1 MPHLAG
7 LDVQGAYSFGWL
19 AVSARLPG
27 LYAFGGDLPDR
38 MGLGA
43 ANAKATLMGE
53 ALGVQASL
61 SGVLTAP
68 SPNLMAPLATSRW
81 RADGEAAAST
91 RFGKLLLG
99 GSIRAGMSGLSGMAG
114 ASVRLVEPLSLS
126 VESDLQ
132 DVVGGGV
139 RLRLSEGWVLGA
151 SGLAGIRSDAGLP
164 KYQFGLSLLRMPVVP
179 KPPAPKLPEPVPEP
193 APVVPE
199 AVAEAAPLTPEVPP
213 EPVPAAPVEEAPP
226 VVAEAPPEAPPEP
239 SPPPEPPPK
248 PKLVLKVR
256 VDVYGGKAKQ
266 AREKAAKVCKMVVAQ
281 GIYGKDCDIGEVKP
295 GKGPTRVELVV
306 IQVAE

>member
-1 MPHLAG
+1 M
-7 LDVQGAYSFGWL
+7 QGAYSFGWL
-19 AVSARLPG
+19 AFSARLPG

-38 MGLGA
+38 AGLGA

-68 SPNLMAPLATSRW
+68 SPHLTAPLATSRW
-81 RADGEAAAST
+81 LADGEAAASA

-99 GSIRAGMSGLSGMAG
+99 GSVRAGMSGLSGTAG

-126 VESDLQ
+126 VESDLR
-132 DVVGGGV
+132 DVVGGGI

-151 SGLAGIRSDAGLP
+151 NGLAGIRSDAGLP

-179 KPPAPKLPEPVPEP
+179 KPSAPKLPEPVPEP
-193 APVVPE
+193 TPVV
-199 AVAEAAPLTPEVPP
+199 VVEAAPPPPPEVPP
-213 EPVPAAPVEEAPP
+213 EPPPAPPVVEEAP
-226 VVAEAPPEAPPEP
+226 VAVAEVPPEAPPEP
-239 SPPPEPPPK
+239 LPPALEPPPK

-256 VDVYGGKAKQ
+256 VDVYGGKAKE
-266 AREKAAKVCKMVVAQ
+266 ARKKAAKVCKQVVAQ
-281 GIYGKDCDIGEVKP
+281 GIYGKDCEVGRVKP